1 MSDSPKAVRNRR
13 PLQKPVFILQPFD
26 AANPEHMKG
35 NITIT
40 LNKALAL
47 ELTRFIKESELGENE
62 GHIYAMQ
69 GHIGRWFKQRS
80 DEIKK
85 QKETK
90 TEEVRP
96 EGQN

>member
-69 GHIGRWFKQRS
+69 GHIGRWFKERS
-80 DEIKK
+80 EEIKK
-85 QKETK
+85 QKENK
-90 TEEVRP
+90 TEEVQP